1 MAPIASGAK
10 GSVATINSSPAD
22 CTKQQEKPD
31 HWVPVRRTCSPK
43 QRPTAHDQP
52 IHVSHPCPPVCDT
65 PTKGTVTILFWIEQN
80 VTK

>member
-31 HWVPVRRTCSPK
+31 H
-43 QRPTAHDQP
+43 
-52 IHVSHPCPPVCDT
+52 
-65 PTKGTVTILFWIEQN
+65 
-80 VTK
+80 